1 MAINASHSGEALPPA
16 FLKRKLGRKPLEGG
30 LGDAVTERERERER
44 ERDMEG
50 GERRNKFSGKRKRG
64 GSGGEQK
71 KVARRWDSGLAWKD
85 VTPSESVSLLLGSD
99 EGGKRFSQTRYT
111 TVGSPNEPFH

>member
-1 MAINASHSGEALPPA
+1 
-16 FLKRKLGRKPLEGG
+16 LEGE
-30 LGDAVTERERERER
+30 LRDAVSERERERN
-44 ERDMEG
+44 MEG
-50 GERRNKFSGKRKRG
+50 GEMRNTFSGKRKRG

-99 EGGKRFSQTRYT
+99 EGGKRFS
-111 TVGSPNEPFH
+111 

>member
-1 MAINASHSGEALPPA
+1 
-16 FLKRKLGRKPLEGG
+16 LEGG
-30 LGDAVTERERERER
+30 WRDGVSEGERERERER
-44 ERDMEG
+44 NMG
-50 GERRNKFSGKRKRG
+50 GVETRNKFSGKRKRG

-85 VTPSESVSLLLGSD
+85 VTPSDSVSLLLGSD
-99 EGGKRFSQTRYT
+99 EGGKGFSQTRYT